1 MTSPRNRAP
10 RTALPCTH
18 DGIHEHGERVT
29 YVKDG
34 CRCDPCTTAAR
45 VYEQRRRRDRL
56 YGITAGLVDAQPVRD
71 HLAVLSAAGIGYKR
85 AAKLAGVSVTT
96 VQTILYNHPDRPF
109 SGPAKRVKESTAE
122 KLLAVQ
128 PVLELVSDG
137 TYVPARGAARRIQ
150 ALVARGWSQAKLA
163 DRIGITDQ
171 RIGPLLRGGNAT
183 AGTVRSIHQVYE
195 ELWDQAPPLATHRD
209 RLAASRARN
218 HAQRSDWAPPAAW
231 DDIDHDPAPAA
242 RRRHPPHRRGTPR
255 RPGVPARCWHPGPR
269 SRPPRRLPLD
279 PLGGARSES
288 CGPQQSRGRCPS
300 GGGVSEPPPSR
311 RPRQAAP
318 RPRRTHRRD
327 R

>member
-18 DGIHEHGERVT
+18 GGVHEHGERVT

-128 PVLELVSDG
+128 PVLDLVSDG

-171 RIGPLLRGGNAT
+171 RIGPLLRGGDAT

-218 HAQRSDWAPPAAW
+218 HAQRNGWAPPAAW
-231 DDIDHDPAPAA
+231 DDIDHDSAPQLGTDIRLTAEERLDDLEFLIDAGTPVHEAA
-242 RRRHPPHRRGTPR
+242 RRVGFPSIPSAERAAHR
-255 RPGVPARCWHPGPR
+255 A
-269 SRPPRRLPLD
+269 
-279 PLGGARSES
+279 
-288 CGPQQSRGRCPS
+288 GRN
-300 GGGVSEPPPSR
+300 GLAVAVH
-311 RPRQAAP
+311 QAVA
-318 RPRRTHRRD
+318 
-327 R
+327 